1 MKEILHTYK
10 LRLTNISQGNRAIKL
25 LKLSPRRDLDFNDL
39 SFLEEEPA
47 EALFQKILAGKG
59 VRLIQK
65 LDARF
70 EKTNL
75 VDKQLNHIYRE
86 LQAIFEETG
95 TKDLYVGYPFVE
107 GKFADGTPVRC
118 PVLLFP
124 VELIRNLQGK
134 PRWSLEVP
142 KDSEIIVN
150 TSFFLAYELHQ
161 NLRIPATFWDEPP
174 EYSED
179 WTVFL
184 QNFYQLLK
192 KYEIEVNFNPAL
204 FEKKIAPFIPYNKE
218 KMDAMPVGVLT
229 FQPNL
234 TMGIFPQSDSSLLQ
248 DYETLEANIPDF
260 DLQRFFTPV
269 SQVISQTN
277 TLHTAPEELR
287 FFVTPLDKSQEEV
300 LLKIKSGKSLVV
312 HGPPGTGKSQVIVNM
327 IADALT
333 HGKKVLVVSQKRA
346 ALDVVFKRISALGFG
361 DFAALVHDQQSDR
374 VPIFQKIKKQIE
386 DIPLFQKEIQAFES
400 IPTQNGFDVWAKHA
414 DNMRVFFDDLYEALT
429 QKQAFGLN
437 IHTLYLECNREE
449 VRFSLGESAAELTL
463 LSLRELN
470 EKFLQ
475 LSDYAEFF
483 LPEYPW
489 SQRLSFSQYEY
500 QDKFTLSDRIKD
512 IKPVQ
517 EALKSQFDSLKK
529 LLGENLLDIEM
540 NREYIRTFRNAEG
553 IIQDEVLLNAV
564 KSIYKDG
571 LKPDFIAVTLKD
583 VAGHFQTLS
592 NASLLKG
599 EKWETVLSLSEKFKL
614 YLSKKNETFR
624 IFSGEYHKANAF
636 IQSHL
641 SGKGM
646 QWNEEAIPLVSKEVQ
661 EFDHFLNVYTQLIRF
676 SFFADFKTERILDG
690 LEKWLAQKHTQFDAW
705 RFLEGIKHL
714 QYYKPEFNQ
723 GELNTEKWANAIRII
738 QILES
743 FTDLLEETCNQW
755 AECLHPAQ
763 INLLIQ
769 EIKEGKSDFT
779 DALAQSLTDDFEDLR
794 QLDGLLLGFTKTED
808 SVFTAIKPFMEQ
820 NAVAL
825 KQEEAQRA
833 LVSQIQN
840 SIYFEWIQQ
849 TEKKYPILTEVSTRG
864 FVRKQDDYAVI
875 LANKR
880 SALLHYIFYILKKRI
895 AGNAEYDKNNQPL
908 NFREM
913 LHQVSKKRKLW
924 TVRKM
929 IHTYWNQGLT
939 NLIPCWMASPES
951 VSAIFPMEENYF
963 DLVIFDEASQC
974 FVERAIPVMLRGR
987 QTVIAGDSKQLQPF
1001 DMYSVRYEEGE
1012 IVENEMAL
1020 EVESILDLA
1029 KTHWEEAK
1037 LNWHYRSREEELIN
1051 FSNQAFYEGKLQVI
1065 PAATPEAAFLPPLE
1079 WVAVNGEWKNNRNE
1093 AEANRVLEIV
1103 LQWINTPEP
1112 PSMGIVTFNY
1122 FQQELIKD
1130 LLDKK
1135 LEEFASTD
1143 PVLYERLQAAIHKTE
1158 NEEYMGLFVKNIENV
1173 QGDERDVMIFSVG
1186 YAKNEQGK
1194 LTTQFGLLN
1203 LQGGENRLNVA
1214 ITRARKKIYVAC
1226 SFNPSELNVE
1236 AAKYDGPKLLKGYL
1250 LYVKAV
1256 SEGRSEEAHQILQS
1270 RSNQQTASTSD
1281 IMIEY
1286 FARKLTEAG
1295 FYVLK
1300 NFGDTQ
1306 YKVDLAVKRNPEDRS
1321 FILAIEC
1328 EGENYFSGE
1337 TAKEREVYRRQLL
1350 LQHGWKIH
1358 RVWARN
1364 FWMSKE
1370 KEWEKILK
1378 KLTLQDNNA
1387 TAN

>member
-25 LKLSPRRDLDFNDL
+25 LKLSPRRDLDFTSL
-39 SFLEEEPA
+39 AFLEEESA
-47 EALFQKILAGKG
+47 EMLFQKVLAGKN

-134 PRWSLEVP
+134 PRWALEVP
-142 KDSEIIVN
+142 KDTEIILN

-161 NLRIPATFWDEPP
+161 NLRIPAAFWDEIP

-179 WTVFL
+179 WTAFL
-184 QNFYQLLK
+184 QNFYQFLK
-192 KYEIEVNFNPAL
+192 KYEIEVNFNPVL

-234 TMGIFPQSDSSLLQ
+234 TLGIFPQSDSSLLQ
-248 DYETLEANIPDF
+248 DYETLEANTADF

-269 SQVISQTN
+269 NQVMAQSN
-277 TLHTAPEELR
+277 TLHTVPEELR

-346 ALDVVFKRISALGFG
+346 ALDVVFKRISALGLG

-374 VPIFQKIKKQIE
+374 VPIFQKIKKQID

-414 DNMRVFFDDLYEALT
+414 DNMRLFFDDLFEALT
-429 QKQAFGLN
+429 QKQTFGLN
-437 IHTLYLECNREE
+437 IHTLYLECNREDIRFNLSE
-449 VRFSLGESAAELTL
+449 VARDLSV
-463 LSLRELN
+463 LSLRQLN
-470 EKFLQ
+470 EKL
-475 LSDYAEFF
+475 LHLLDYAEFF
-483 LPEYPW
+483 QKEYPW
-489 SQRLSFSQYEY
+489 INRIPFSKYGY
-500 QDKFTLSDRIKD
+500 QDKFTLAEKIGK

-517 EALKSQFDSLKK
+517 EALKAQYENLKK
-529 LLGENLLDIEM
+529 LLGDNLLNIEQ

-553 IIQDEVLLNAV
+553 IIQDEKLLSAV
-564 KSIYKDG
+564 QAIYKDG
-571 LKPDFIAVTLKD
+571 LKPDFIAVSLRDIST
-583 VAGHFQTLS
+583 HFQNLS
-592 NASLLKG
+592 NSRLLKG
-599 EKWETVLSLSEKFKL
+599 EKWDTALSLSEKFKL
-614 YLSKKNETFR
+614 YLSKKNEAFR
-624 IFSGEYHKANAF
+624 IFSGEYHKANSF
-636 IQSHL
+636 IQSLL
-641 SGKGM
+641 STKGFE
-646 QWNEEAIPLVSKEVQ
+646 WNEAAIPFVSGEVQ
-661 EFDHFLNVYTQLIRF
+661 NFEHFLNTYTQLIRF
-676 SFFADFKTERILDG
+676 SFFSDFKTENILNG
-690 LEKWLAQKHTQFDAW
+690 WEQWLEQKHFQFDAW

-714 QYYKPEFNQ
+714 QYHKPEFNQ
-723 GELNTEKWANAIRII
+723 GELNTGKWENSIKII
-738 QILES
+738 QLLES
-743 FTDLLEETCNQW
+743 FTDLLEEAGQQW
-755 AECLHPAQ
+755 SAFLHPEQ
-763 INLLIQ
+763 ISLLFQ
-769 EIKEGKSDFT
+769 EIQSEKCDYA
-779 DALAQSLTDDFEDLR
+779 DALNQSLPEDFEDLR
-794 QLDGLLLGFTKTED
+794 QLDVLLDGFTPAEYAVL
-808 SVFTAIKPFMEQ
+808 SVIRPVIEQ
-820 NAVAL
+820 NALSL
-825 KQEEAQRA
+825 KQESAQKD
-833 LVSQIQN
+833 LVNAVQN

-849 TEKKYPILTEVSTRG
+849 TEIKYPVLTEVSTRG
-864 FVRKQDDYAVI
+864 FVRKQEDYSAI

-880 SALLHYIFYILKKRI
+880 NSLLTYIFYILKKRI
-895 AGNAEYDKNNQPL
+895 AGNAEYDKNNQPV
-908 NFREM
+908 NFREI

-924 TVRKM
+924 TVRKL
-929 IHTYWNQGLT
+929 IHTYWHQGLHH
-939 NLIPCWMASPES
+939 LIPCWMASPES

-987 QTVIAGDSKQLQPF
+987 QTVIAGDAKQLQPF

-1012 IVENEMAL
+1012 AVENEMAL

-1037 LNWHYRSREEELIN
+1037 LNWHYRSKEEELIN

-1079 WVAVNGEWKNNRNE
+1079 WAAVNGEWKNNRNE
-1093 AEANRVLEIV
+1093 VEANRVLEIV
-1103 LQWINTPEP
+1103 LHWINTPEP

-1135 LEEFASTD
+1135 LEELATSD
-1143 PVLYERLQAAIHKTE
+1143 PVMYEKLQAAIHKTE

-1203 LQGGENRLNVA
+1203 LSGGENRLNVA
-1214 ITRARKKIYVAC
+1214 ITRARKKIYVVC
-1226 SFNPSELNVE
+1226 SFNPSDLNVE
-1236 AAKYDGPKLLKGYL
+1236 GSKYEGPKLLKSYL
-1250 LYVKAV
+1250 QYVKAV
-1256 SEGRSEEAHQILQS
+1256 SEDRPEEANQILQS
-1270 RSNQQTASTSD
+1270 QSNQALPASQE
-1281 IMIEY
+1281 IMTEH

-1295 FYVLK
+1295 FFVIR

-1306 YKVDLAVKRNPEDRS
+1306 YRVDLAVKRNPEDRS
-1321 FILAIEC
+1321 FILALEC

-1350 LQHGWKIH
+1350 LQHGWKVH

-1364 FWMSKE
+1364 FWMNKE
-1370 KEWEKILK
+1370 KEWEKIME
-1378 KLTLQDNNA
+1378 KLQEGGE
-1387 TAN
+1387 